1 MRKYEN
7 LFQIGEVASLF
18 NISRKMLLNYESH
31 GLIIPTLID
40 PDTNYRYFDSYTI
53 ARIQLILDLRQ
64 TGMSVSDIGKYL
76 RGELSTKTQ
85 LSLLEKKIFNAK
97 KAIEQLELRN
107 VSESDPFCVKEVFIP
122 KRYCIKREFISKDIN
137 DAISAVFNTYNECI
151 ERKLKFSESGYHFC
165 EFTKNIFDDDFY
177 ELTDISMNVCIAID
191 EKNAPIDAVV
201 YPQTKALS
209 VSFYGDYTKGYYAYE
224 LLKKYILENNYSVTG
239 FPQETYLE
247 GNFEDNQD
255 KRITWIFVPVG

>member
-1 MRKYEN
+1 MRKYDN

-31 GLIIPTLID
+31 GLIKPTFVDL
-40 PDTNYRYFDSYTI
+40 DTNYRYFDSYTI

-76 RGELSTKTQ
+76 KGDLSTKKQITE
-85 LSLLEKKIFNAK
+85 LEKKIANAE

-107 VSESDPFCVKEVFIP
+107 ISENDPLIIREIYIP
-122 KRYCIKREFISKDIN
+122 QRYCIRRNFISKDVD
-137 DAISAVFNTYNECI
+137 DAVSAVFDTYKECI
-151 ERKLKFSESGYHFC
+151 ERKLKFSETGYHFC
-165 EFTKNIFDDDFY
+165 EFTKNIFDENFY

-191 EKNAPIDAVV
+191 EKTAPRDAVI
-201 YPQTKALS
+201 YPATKALS
-209 VSFYGDYTKGYYAYE
+209 VSFYGDYEKGYYAYE
-224 LLKKYILENNYSVTG
+224 LLKKYLLENNYSVAG

-247 GNFEDNQD
+247 GNFDNVSN
-255 KRITWIFVPVG
+255 KRITWIVIPVV